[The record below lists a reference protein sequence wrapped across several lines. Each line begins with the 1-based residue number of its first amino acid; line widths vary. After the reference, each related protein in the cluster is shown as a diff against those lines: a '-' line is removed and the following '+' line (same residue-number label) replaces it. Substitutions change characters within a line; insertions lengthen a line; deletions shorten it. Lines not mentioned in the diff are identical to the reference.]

1 MRWSIGLSSALAI
14 GITCVAGCGDSSSAN
29 ADGGTDGGG
38 DVTVDAGPDAPPG
51 CDLTKDPK
59 DSPACVDDAVG
70 IFVDGTNGDDG
81 NAGTKLE
88 PVKTIGAALKLT
100 SAQQARVYVCKGV
113 YAEDVVV
120 DASHDGVS
128 IYGGWRCADWSY
140 SGTKP
145 IVGAG
150 TMALKLD
157 GLTKAVTIE
166 DMDWKSADATADGG
180 SSIAA
185 FVNGCANVT
194 LVRDTLEAGK
204 GKAGAAGK
212 AGSNYTAVAQ
222 GDTSIKGKDG
232 NGIVG
237 GGPHACTLCTDGKNS
252 TGGFGGNGGTSP
264 GDGQDGTP
272 NLGGINPLD
281 GKGGAKDIGSGCTSG
296 HKGPTGDAGIA
307 AVAIAASGVLDP
319 TGWKPA
325 MGGAGSNGGP
335 GQGGGG
341 GGGGL
346 DGNNTAGGAGG
357 GGCGGCGGASG
368 SGGGGGGASIALAV
382 LSSTVQVASSSMAS
396 TVAGNGGA
404 GAAGQ
409 AGQAGGFS
417 GQNINPGCS
426 GGTGGTGGA
435 GGAGGGGAGG
445 ISVGVLWKGTAAPTL
460 DSSTT
465 SNIVFAQQG
474 GAKGT
479 GGAPG
484 QNDGI
489 DGVAQA
495 VLEVK

>member
-1 MRWSIGLSSALAI
+1 MRRLG
-14 GITCVAGCGDSSSAN
+14 GIACVLVAACLAGCGDSSSTN

-51 CDLTKDPK
+51 CELTKDPK
-59 DSPACVDDAVG
+59 DSAACVDDAVG

-100 SAQQARVYVCKGV
+100 SAQQARVYVCEGT

-204 GKAGAAGK
+204 GKAGAAGTLTNF
-212 AGSNYTAVAQ
+212 NYPDQATLNGKDASGMTGGPANAVKCPA
-222 GDTSIKGKDG
+222 GDT
-232 NGIVG
+232 
-237 GGPHACTLCTDGKNS
+237 T
-252 TGGFGGNGGTSP
+252 TG
-264 GDGQDGTP
+264 
-272 NLGGINPLD
+272 
-281 GKGGAKDIGSGCTSG
+281 GKGGDNGSTGDPGLPSLGAGQGGTLAACGSGGSG
-296 HKGPTGDAGIA
+296 SDGAPASKGPDGSAPSGLGSLSSQGW
-307 AVAIAASGVLDP
+307 ASM
-319 TGWKPA
+319 A
-325 MGGAGSNGGP
+325 GGAAKAGGP

-341 GGGGL
+341 GLGF
-346 DGNNTAGGAGG
+346 GG
-357 GGCGGCGGASG
+357 GGGGGGGAGGCGGAG
-368 SGGGGGGASIALAV
+368 GPGGGGGGASVALVV
-382 LSSTVQVASSSMAS
+382 LSSTVTVTASALQAA
-396 TVAGNGGA
+396 TAGAGGT

-409 AGQAGGFS
+409 PGETTFGFHGNGTGAGCQGG
-417 GQNINPGCS
+417 N
-426 GGTGGTGGA
+426 GGTGGN

-460 DSSTT
+460 DSSTNT
-465 SNIVFAQQG
+465 NIVFAQQG

-484 QNDGI
+484 TNDGI